1 MRKLLTLL
9 TVITSLSVFAQ
20 KPITVTISGNIFN
33 ASVDSV
39 SLSQYYGGTNYID
52 YLKAPLSKKGDFKMT
67 GMVHDADYYV
77 LRVGNTHINLIL
89 RDKADIKLY
98 GDGANIF
105 AFCNI
110 VGSEESAHMN
120 DFIKTLTV
128 WNAKRDS
135 AVALIN
141 QNPSMQQE
149 ISNSMSTEY
158 YTFQSNMQT
167 FIAQNQNS
175 PALLPVISTIDAEND
190 FATYESIVTQLVTS
204 FGDSPSIKELNKAYL
219 QKKAAKEARKLARF
233 KKWQEMVK

>member
-9 TVITSLSVFAQ
+9 TVISSLSVFAQ

-39 SLSQYYGGTNYID
+39 SLSQDYGGINYID

-77 LRVGNTHINLIL
+77 LRVGSTHINLIL

-141 QNPSMQQE
+141 QNPSRQQE

-167 FIAQNQNS
+167 FIAQNQNLS
-175 PALLPVISTIDAEND
+175 
-190 FATYESIVTQLVTS
+190 
-204 FGDSPSIKELNKAYL
+204 
-219 QKKAAKEARKLARF
+219 
-233 KKWQEMVK
+233 